1 MVSRSN
7 AVNLSNMPVLDERPY
22 TGSAVDWEEGKTTGK
37 TAGKTVGKLLK
48 TLKTELKTT
57 SEGESEGWKVTRFDK
72 TPLVRLVPLSKPPTC
87 FVSVPSPSKSCALT
101 MLEGF
106 MPLTLLVLRCRRTS

>member
-72 TPLVRLVPLSKPPTC
+72 TPLVRFLLPRSNSYLLCPISQPLETDQ
-87 FVSVPSPSKSCALT
+87 VRASCA
-101 MLEGF
+101 F
-106 MPLTLLVLRCRRTS
+106 LLLRCRRTS